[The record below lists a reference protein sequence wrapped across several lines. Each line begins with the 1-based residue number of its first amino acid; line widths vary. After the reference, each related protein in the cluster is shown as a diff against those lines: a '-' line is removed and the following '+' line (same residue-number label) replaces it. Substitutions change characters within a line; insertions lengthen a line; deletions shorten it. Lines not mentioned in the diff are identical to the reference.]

1 MEKAHGFFI
10 IERKYVIDLK
20 GLIKYLAE
28 KINIGMLCI
37 QCENKGTKDFK
48 SGEAVRAHMLDKG
61 HCFMSKKDFP
71 EYAEFYDFSENK
83 DSESEQE
90 EEE

>member
-61 HCFMSKKDFP
+61 HCFMSKKRFP
-71 EYAEFYDFSENK
+71 RICRILRFFRK
-83 DSESEQE
+83 
-90 EEE
+90 